1 MCGGKLV
8 AEVAW
13 HLEYSAEFAWAR
25 GKACCWRESAINDVA
40 AAYDLKTNWSVGRML
55 HKDHRRTFG

>member
-1 MCGGKLV
+1 MALV
-8 AEVAW
+8 VYCRVR
-13 HLEYSAEFAWAR
+13 LAR
-25 GKACCWRESAINDVA
+25 GEACCWRESAINDVA